1 MITGSLN
8 KKMELGNPAFM
19 RTSGLLLCPLSTI
32 IFEQKNRTP
41 SQRRPYKNT
50 KCFLILKLLYVRDDI
65 LSTCLLRKFTT
76 VYIRLR
82 CKNLKYG

>member
-1 MITGSLN
+1 MLRCDKDGGEYRLVIA
-8 KKMELGNPAFM
+8 P
-19 RTSGLLLCPLSTI
+19 LCFLA
-32 IFEQKNRTP
+32 KNRTP